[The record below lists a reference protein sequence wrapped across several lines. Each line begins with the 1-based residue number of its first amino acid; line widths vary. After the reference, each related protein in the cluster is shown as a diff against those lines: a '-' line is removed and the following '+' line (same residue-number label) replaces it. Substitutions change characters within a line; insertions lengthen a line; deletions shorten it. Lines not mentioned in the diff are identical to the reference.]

1 MEMGD
6 EHPRANYVSPL
17 SGRYASREIKHVFS
31 DAKKFTTWRRLW
43 IDLAKAEKTLGL
55 EITDE
60 QIAELESKVS
70 DIDFDR
76 AAQEEKRLRHDV
88 MAHIHAFGA
97 VCPKAA
103 GIIHLGATSAF
114 VGDNTDIIVM
124 RDAFDIILPK
134 LARCVQRLSAFAERH
149 RDLPCLAYTHF
160 QVAQPTTVGK
170 RACIWI
176 QDLLMD
182 LRNLQRAREDLK
194 FRGVKGT
201 TGTQA
206 SFLELFNGDHDKVEL
221 LDGMVTEMAGFKSCY
236 IICGQ
241 TYTRKMDVDCISA
254 LSALGASVTKICGDI
269 RLLANKLELEE
280 PFEKDQ
286 IGSSAMAYK
295 RNPMRCERC
304 CGLSRHLIAL
314 VQDALM
320 THANQWLER
329 TLDDSSNR
337 RIVIPEAFMIAD
349 IVLSTLQNV
358 FEGLVVYPKRIE
370 KNLSEAIPDLATE
383 NFLMAMSKKGANRQT
398 CHEEIRRL
406 SGQAAANVKLEGKE
420 NNLLDLI
427 RRSEYFAP
435 IHDDLDH
442 LTDPKTFIGRAPQ
455 QVTRFLD
462 EEVKPALKPFAN
474 NLDVISELSL

>member
-1 MEMGD
+1 MD
-6 EHPRANYVSPL
+6 DPRASYVSPL
-17 SGRYASREIKHVFS
+17 SGRYASQEIKYVFS
-31 DAKKFTTWRRLW
+31 DAKKFSTWRRLW
-43 IDLAKAEKTLGL
+43 VDLAKAEKVLGL
-55 EITDE
+55 DITDE

-70 DIDFDR
+70 DIDFER

-88 MAHIHAFGA
+88 MAHIHTYAA

-134 LARCVQRLSAFAERH
+134 LARCIQRLSAFAERH
-149 RDLPCLAYTHF
+149 KDLPCLSYTHF
-160 QVAQPTTVGK
+160 QFAQPTTVGK

-182 LRNLQRAREDLK
+182 LRNLQRAREDLR

-221 LDGMVTEMAGFKSCY
+221 LDRRVTEMSGFKSCF
-236 IICGQ
+236 IVCGQ

-254 LSALGASVTKICGDI
+254 LAALGASITKICGDI
-269 RLLANKLELEE
+269 RLLANKMELEE

-314 VQDALM
+314 VQDSLM

-370 KNLSEAIPDLATE
+370 KNLAETIPNLATE
-383 NFLMAMSKKGANRQT
+383 NFLMAMSKKGADRQA

-406 SGQAAANVKLEGKE
+406 SCQAAASVKLEGKD

-427 RRSEYFAP
+427 RGSEYFAP
-435 IHDDLDH
+435 IRCDLDH

-455 QVTRFLD
+455 QVVRFLD
-462 EEVKPALKPFAN
+462 EEVKPMLKPYAN
-474 NLDVISELSL
+474 NMNEISELNL

>member
-1 MEMGD
+1 MD
-6 EHPRANYVSPL
+6 
-17 SGRYASREIKHVFS
+17 
-31 DAKKFTTWRRLW
+31 
-43 IDLAKAEKTLGL
+43 
-55 EITDE
+55 ITDE

-70 DIDFDR
+70 DIDFER

-88 MAHIHAFGA
+88 MAHIHTYAA

-134 LARCVQRLSAFAERH
+134 LARCIQRLSAFAERH
-149 RDLPCLAYTHF
+149 KDLPCLSYTHF
-160 QVAQPTTVGK
+160 QFAQPTTVGK

-182 LRNLQRAREDLK
+182 LRNLQRAREDLR

-221 LDGMVTEMAGFKSCY
+221 LDRRVTEMSGFKSCF
-236 IICGQ
+236 IVCGQ

-254 LSALGASVTKICGDI
+254 LAALGASITKICGDI
-269 RLLANKLELEE
+269 RLLANKMELEE

-314 VQDALM
+314 VQDSLM

-370 KNLSEAIPDLATE
+370 KNLAETIPNLATE
-383 NFLMAMSKKGANRQT
+383 NFLMAMSKKGADRQA

-406 SGQAAANVKLEGKE
+406 SCQAAASVKLEGKD

-427 RRSEYFAP
+427 RGSEYFAP
-435 IHDDLDH
+435 IRCDLDH

-455 QVTRFLD
+455 QVVRFLD
-462 EEVKPALKPFAN
+462 EEVKPMLKPYAN
-474 NLDVISELSL
+474 NMNEISELNL